1 MALTWAAGDTT
12 SGFMPPEHPDSKND
26 QLEKALAGDQPGTV
40 LGAFKEKLIAAKE
53 RWAREKRQEEHKP
66 GKPGESTTPGIPSPE
81 IAPGKRRLPP
91 GQNVVKKWPVLDLGV
106 QPHIPKDRWR
116 LEATGAVE
124 NPVSWTWEDFLA
136 QPQADIVAD
145 IHCVTSW
152 SLYDS
157 RWAGVSASHFLSVV
171 RPKPEARFVV
181 FHSKDG
187 YTTNVP
193 LGHFAAGDV
202 VLAHSW
208 NGEAIGR
215 EHGGPMR
222 IVIPSLY
229 FWKSAKWV
237 RQISFHAEDRPGFW
251 ELRGYHNNGD
261 PWDEERYG

>member
-1 MALTWAAGDTT
+1 
-12 SGFMPPEHPDSKND
+12 MPND
-26 QLEKALAGDQPGTV
+26 KENDIEKALSGDKPGTL
-40 LGAFKEKLIAAKE
+40 LGAFKEKLVAAKE
-53 RWAREKRQEEHKP
+53 RRAAEKRLPAKAERTDAP
-66 GKPGESTTPGIPSPE
+66 ANPE

-91 GQNVVKKWPVLDLGV
+91 GQNIVQKWPVLDLGV

-116 LEATGAVE
+116 LAATGAIE
-124 NPVSWTWEDFLA
+124 NPVDWTWEDFLA
-136 QPQADIVAD
+136 QPQTDVVAD

-152 SLYDS
+152 SLYGS
-157 RWAGVSASHFLSVV
+157 RWTGVTASHFLSVV
-171 RPKPEARFVV
+171 RPRPEARFVV

-193 LGHFAAGDV
+193 LDQFAARDV
-202 VLAHSW
+202 VLAHAW

-222 IVIPSLY
+222 VVIPALY

-261 PWDEERYG
+261 PWKEERYG

>member
-1 MALTWAAGDTT
+1 MDQDDKKYEALFGD
-12 SGFMPPEHPDSKND
+12 
-26 QLEKALAGDQPGTV
+26 APGTI
-40 LGAFKEKLIAAKE
+40 LGAIKEKLVQAKE
-53 RWAREKRQEEHKP
+53 KAAREKRHQSGDEKP
-66 GKPGESTTPGIPSPE
+66 ANPHRRPD
-81 IAPGKRRLPP
+81 GKRKLPP

-106 QPHIPKDRWR
+106 QPHVPKNRWK
-116 LEATGAVE
+116 LAVNGAVE
-124 NPVSWTWEDFLA
+124 NPVVWTWNDFLA
-136 QPQADIVAD
+136 QPQTDIVAD
-145 IHCVTSW
+145 IHCVTTW

-157 RWAGVSASHFLSVV
+157 RWAGVTTKHFLSVV
-171 RPKPEARFVV
+171 RPKREARFVV
-181 FHSKDG
+181 FHSHDG

-193 LGHFAAGDV
+193 LERFAEPAAL
-202 VLAHSW
+202 LARAW
-208 NGEAIGR
+208 NGAEITR

>member
-1 MALTWAAGDTT
+1 MDLSNEKFKALTGD
-12 SGFMPPEHPDSKND
+12 
-26 QLEKALAGDQPGTV
+26 APGTL
-40 LGAFKEKLIAAKE
+40 LGAIKEKLVQAKE
-53 RWAREKRQEEHKP
+53 KMAREKRHQSDEAKP
-66 GKPGESTTPGIPSPE
+66 AE
-81 IAPGKRRLPP
+81 APISNPYRTADGKRRLPP

-106 QPHIPKDRWR
+106 QPHVPKDRWK
-116 LEATGAVE
+116 LTVNGAVE
-124 NPVSWTWEDFLA
+124 NPVVWSWNDFLA
-136 QPQADIVAD
+136 QPQTDIVAD
-145 IHCVTSW
+145 IHCVTTW

-157 RWAGVSASHFLSVV
+157 RWAGVTTKHFLSVV
-171 RPKPEARFVV
+171 RPKREARFVV
-181 FHSKDG
+181 FHSHDG

-193 LGHFAAGDV
+193 LERFAEPAAL
-202 VLAHSW
+202 LARAW
-208 NGEAIGR
+208 NGAEITR

>member
-1 MALTWAAGDTT
+1 
-12 SGFMPPEHPDSKND
+12 MPRDKSD
-26 QLEKALAGDQPGTV
+26 DLEKTLVGDSPGTI
-40 LGAFKEKLIAAKE
+40 LGAFKEKLVAAKE
-53 RWAREKRQEEHKP
+53 QWAREKRRLPEKP
-66 GKPGESTTPGIPSPE
+66 SREG
-81 IAPGKRRLPP
+81 APGRRRLPP
-91 GQNVVKKWPVLDLGV
+91 GQSVVQKWPVLDLGV
-106 QPHIPKDRWR
+106 HPHIPKDQWQ
-116 LEATGAVE
+116 LTVTGAVE
-124 NPVSWTWEDFLA
+124 NPVNWGWDDFMA
-136 QPQADIVAD
+136 QPQSDVVSD

-157 RWAGVSASHFLSVV
+157 RWSGVTAPNFLAAV
-171 RPKPEARFVV
+171 RPKPEVRFVV

-193 LGHFAAGDV
+193 LDRFSAPDV
-202 VLAHSW
+202 VLAHAW
-208 NGEAIGR
+208 NGESITR

-261 PWDEERYG
+261 PWQEECYG